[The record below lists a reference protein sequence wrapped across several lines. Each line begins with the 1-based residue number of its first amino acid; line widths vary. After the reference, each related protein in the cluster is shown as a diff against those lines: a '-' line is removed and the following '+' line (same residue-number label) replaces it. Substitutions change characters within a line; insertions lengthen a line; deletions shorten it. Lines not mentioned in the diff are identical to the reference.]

1 MPPCGKR
8 FRSTADPPTQDR
20 SPHLYFVIGANG
32 SLNCQSL
39 GTGTVGEVVVGTGMG
54 CGMMMIDWGG
64 PWPVPSCAA
73 AMVVRVD
80 AVTKRLRIAY
90 FIIILLRA

>member
-1 MPPCGKR
+1 
-8 FRSTADPPTQDR
+8 
-20 SPHLYFVIGANG
+20 
-32 SLNCQSL
+32 LNCQSL

-54 CGMMMIDWGG
+54 CGRMMIDWGG
-64 PWPVPSCAA
+64 PWPVPSCAT

-80 AVTKRLRIAY
+80 AVIKSMRIAY

>member
-1 MPPCGKR
+1 
-8 FRSTADPPTQDR
+8 
-20 SPHLYFVIGANG
+20 
-32 SLNCQSL
+32 
-39 GTGTVGEVVVGTGMG
+39 MG

-73 AMVVRVD
+73 AMVARVD

>member
-20 SPHLYFVIGANG
+20 NPHLYFVIGANG
-32 SLNCQSL
+32 SLNCQSF

-80 AVTKRLRIAY
+80 AVTKRQRIAY

>member
-1 MPPCGKR
+1 
-8 FRSTADPPTQDR
+8 
-20 SPHLYFVIGANG
+20 
-32 SLNCQSL
+32 
-39 GTGTVGEVVVGTGMG
+39 MG

-64 PWPVPSCAA
+64 PWPVPSCAT

-80 AVTKRLRIAY
+80 AVIKSMRIAY